1 MKQLFTFI
9 LLFHLS
15 ISITAQLTTPPSGQN
30 NKCVVTQYIGSLAHV
45 TITYNSPDVT
55 APNGQDRRGKIWGQ
69 LVPYGMNDLGFGL
82 RTPAPWRAGAN
93 ENTTIEFSHDMEI
106 QGQPIAAGTYGFH
119 VIVEETGPW
128 TIILS
133 NNSTAWGSFF
143 YRPEDD
149 ALRVEATPESSE
161 YHEWLTFEFTDRQP
175 SQTTCALIWEDIK
188 LPFNISVPNMNE
200 LYLSQM
206 EKDLENTPGFNWQ
219 SWAQAAN
226 FSAQNKMNL
235 EKALKWADYAISGA
249 FVGVENFQT
258 LSSKANVLNAMDKPD
273 EALDIMNKAVN
284 HVTANSGQ
292 IHNYGRQLIAVG
304 KADEAL
310 KIFKMN
316 HERFKG
322 AWPTEVGMMRGYS
335 AVGQWDKAIMHAEI
349 ALSQAPDQINK
360 DNIAASIERLKKK
373 EDIN

>member
-9 LLFHLS
+9 LLFLFS
-15 ISITAQLTTPPSGQN
+15 WTISGQLTTPPSGQN
-30 NKCVVTQYIGSLAHV
+30 NKSVVTQYIGSLAHV

-55 APNGQDRRGKIWGQ
+55 APNGQDRRGQIWGQ
-69 LVPYGMNDLGFGL
+69 LVPYGLTDLGFGL

-93 ENTTIEFSHDMEI
+93 ENTTIELSHDMEI

-119 VIVEETGPW
+119 VIVEESGPW

-133 NNSTAWGSFF
+133 HNSTAWGSYF
-143 YRPEDD
+143 YKPEDD
-149 ALRVEATPESSE
+149 ALRVQATPESNE
-161 YHEWLTFEFTDRQP
+161 YHEWLTYEFTDRQP
-175 SQTTCALIWEDIK
+175 SQTTCALMWENVK
-188 LPFNISVPNMNE
+188 LPFTISVPNMNE
-200 LYLSQM
+200 IYFAQM
-206 EKDLENTPGFNWQ
+206 EKELENAPGFNWQ

-226 FSAQNKMNL
+226 FAAQNNMHL
-235 EKALKWADYAISGA
+235 DKALNWAENAISGA
-249 FVGVENFQT
+249 FVGVENYQT
-258 LSSKANVLNAMDKPD
+258 LSTKAAVLNAMGNTDD
-273 EALDIMNKAVN
+273 AMSIMDKAVN

-292 IHNYGRQLIAVG
+292 IHNYGRQLIAAG
-304 KADEAL
+304 KADQAL

-316 HERFKG
+316 HERFNG

-335 AVGQWDKAIMHAEI
+335 AVGQYNQAVKHAEI

-360 DNIAASIERLKKK
+360 DNISASIERLKKK